1 MSEFSGTGR
10 RGVVIIGS
18 GPSLRGVDMRKLAN
32 EHTISYNRSY
42 VAYPE
47 WGFDPTYY
55 ACIDRISLLDNA
67 SDIRALVEHSQ
78 IQQFF
83 LRDSASA
90 LGFRSVR
97 RVRLIHVRDEPEFA
111 TDLDGLGMFG
121 NVAAVSVQVL
131 AALGYDRVVMVGVD
145 GHYVPQP
152 SARAGAK
159 PWMLTGTVDDDH
171 NHFFPGYHGKGRR
184 FTRPNPAK
192 LHRGWHQLAAAL
204 PGAGIEVVNASSPT
218 ALDCLPR
225 MALDEALRWLA
236 EPRASAGAG
245 FPPRA

>member
-1 MSEFSGTGR
+1 MGR
-10 RGVVIIGS
+10 
-18 GPSLRGVDMRKLAN
+18 LAD

-67 SDIRALVEHSQ
+67 ADIRALVARSR

-83 LRDSASA
+83 LRDSAAA
-90 LGFRSVR
+90 LGFRSDG
-97 RVRLIHVRDEPEFA
+97 RVRLIHVRDEPDFS

-121 NVAAVSVQVL
+121 NVAAVSIQVL

-145 GHYVPQP
+145 GHYGPQP
-152 SARAGAK
+152 SAKAGAR
-159 PWMLTGTVDDDH
+159 PWMLTGTADDDQ
-171 NHFFPGYHGKGRR
+171 NHFFPGYHGEGRQ

-192 LHRGWHQLAAAL
+192 LQRGWHDLAAAL

-225 MALDEALRWLA
+225 VDLDEALRWLA
-236 EPRASAGAG
+236 EPRARSGVDG
-245 FPPRA
+245 PPTA

>member
-1 MSEFSGTGR
+1 FTRADR

-67 SDIRALVEHSQ
+67 ADIRAVVERSR

-83 LRDSASA
+83 LRDSAAA
-90 LGFRSVR
+90 LWFRSEG
-97 RVRLIHVRDEPEFA
+97 RVRLIHVREEPEFS

-121 NVAAVSVQVL
+121 NVASVAVQVL

-145 GHYVPQP
+145 DHYVPQP
-152 SARAGAK
+152 SAQAGAK
-159 PWMLTGTVDDDH
+159 PWMLTGT
-171 NHFFPGYHGKGRR
+171 
-184 FTRPNPAK
+184 
-192 LHRGWHQLAAAL
+192 
-204 PGAGIEVVNASSPT
+204 
-218 ALDCLPR
+218 
-225 MALDEALRWLA
+225 
-236 EPRASAGAG
+236 
-245 FPPRA
+245 